1 MTQVCLSLLGTWH
14 GGHESEKWNAA
25 SSSTFQIVM
34 SIQSQI
40 MVEDPYFN
48 GGGKQK
54 HRIHRPF
61 HMTSLLSIWDPACFE
76 S

>member
-1 MTQVCLSLLGTWH
+1 MLPHTLLPPLRQVCLSLLGTWH
-14 GGHESEKWNAA
+14 GGHESEKWNAS

-48 GGGKQK
+48 E
-54 HRIHRPF
+54 
-61 HMTSLLSIWDPACFE
+61 PAVE
-76 S
+76 VS